1 MIARWAPYL
10 NIELR
15 PGSKGMFEVSLD
27 GSLVYSKAELKRF
40 PDAGEIVGLL
50 APVLGEPAPWR

>member
-1 MIARWAPYL
+1 MRWAPFL

-27 GSLVYSKAELKRF
+27 GRLVYSKAELKRF
-40 PDAGEIVGLL
+40 PADGEIVSLL
-50 APVLGEPAPWR
+50 TPVLGEPAAWR